1 MKNNINEFLNWS
13 YSRNYVLG
21 DRTRQYN
28 ACREF
33 YYYACR
39 KDKLLL
45 NMMLRIYQAQL
56 DPSSAHETLL
66 WLMSMR
72 EQIYESLFLLIEKCY
87 GPDHRTLNWKEFL
100 DAHQDRDARTFRGR
114 IMMEYA
120 YGIVQDTPDFK
131 NSLYAKLEVLRN
143 NLINNNRTS
152 ITLDV
157 PKSNDLPA
165 VYASLCQRY
174 LWLVMRFFVEARIK
188 CQIQDKA
195 DAKGMPLLHRLGSP
209 VTRFY
214 RYSWKARWG
223 QLAWERHHRIHHI
236 YHILRLKNSTF
247 WHVAP
252 RVLFVIVVIEIILGL
267 GLPVIDKMLPGS
279 HSGFFTFLQGQNR
292 LFQDMTIGLVASL
305 CKFLLFCIT
314 TVVPWLGKAIGVVGN
329 CIFTVLGWLLEFL
342 FILIRW
348 LFDFVVWLFNL
359 IIGIF

>member
-13 YSRNYVLG
+13 YGRNY
-21 DRTRQYN
+21 DQSDATRRYN

-33 YYYACR
+33 YYYVCR

-45 NMMLRIYQAQL
+45 NMMLRVYQAQL
-56 DPSSAHETLL
+56 DHNSAHETLM

-72 EQIYESLFLLIEKCY
+72 EQIYESLFLLVEKCY
-87 GPDHRTLNWKEFL
+87 DPKNRILNWKEFL
-100 DAHQDRDARTFRGR
+100 ETHQDRDARTFRGR

-120 YGIVQDTPDFK
+120 YGIVQDTQEIKD
-131 NSLYAKLEVLRN
+131 SLYAKLEVLRN
-143 NLINNNRTS
+143 NLINNNRTQMTFD
-152 ITLDV
+152 I

-174 LWLVMRFFVEARIK
+174 LWLAMRFYVEARIK
-188 CQIQDKA
+188 CQAQDKT
-195 DAKGMPLLHRLGSP
+195 DAKSMSLLHRAGAP
-209 VTRFY
+209 ATRFY

-236 YHILRLKNSTF
+236 YHKLKLKNSTF

-267 GLPVIDKMLPGS
+267 GLPVVDKMLPGT
-279 HSGFFTFLQGQNR
+279 HSGFFNFLQAQND

-314 TVVPWLGKAIGVVGN
+314 TVVPWLGKAIGFIGN
-329 CIFTVLGWLLEFL
+329 CLLTVIGWLIDFLYLLIHWILEF
-342 FILIRW
+342 I
-348 LFDFVVWLFNL
+348 VWLFNL
-359 IIGIF
+359 IVGIF